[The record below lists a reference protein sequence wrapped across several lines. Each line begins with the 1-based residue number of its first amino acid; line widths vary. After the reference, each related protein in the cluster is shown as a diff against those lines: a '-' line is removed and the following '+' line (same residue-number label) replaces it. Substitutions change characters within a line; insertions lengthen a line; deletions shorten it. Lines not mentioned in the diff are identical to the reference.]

1 MKMTTFYCIC
11 VYRGA
16 SGKESACNAGA
27 TADVGLIPGWGGF
40 PGEGNGTP

>member
-27 TADVGLIPGWGGF
+27 TADVGLSPGWGGF